1 MLESEKINDLVTTY
15 AIPWGVN
22 IVFAIAIFIIGRII
36 AKAIVKV
43 LKRVL
48 QKSEMDEILINF
60 VSSIVNIAL
69 LLAIVIASLD
79 QLGVD
84 TTSLIALLG
93 AAGLAIGLA
102 LKDSLQ
108 NFASGVMLIIFR
120 PFATDDLV
128 EVNGITGVVEKITI
142 FNTVLRTADNCE
154 VIVPNGSVYSGNI
167 TNYSSKGTRRVDM
180 MFGIGYEDDIKKAK
194 DIMLDI
200 VSRDERILKDPKP
213 VVAVAELAD
222 SSVNFHVR
230 PWVKSADYWAVHF
243 DVTEKIKLAFDE
255 NGISIPYPQMDLHID
270 KTE

>member
-1 MLESEKINDLVTTY
+1 MLEPDKINDLVSTY

-22 IVFAIAIFIIGRII
+22 IILAIAIFIVGRII
-36 AKAIVKV
+36 AKSIVKLV
-43 LKRVL
+43 RRILN
-48 QKSEMDEILINF
+48 KSEMDEILINF
-60 VSSIVNIAL
+60 ISSIVNIAL
-69 LLAIVIASLD
+69 LLAIVIAALD

-120 PFATDDLV
+120 PFKTGDLV
-128 EVNGITGVVEKITI
+128 ETNGTTGVIEKITI
-142 FNTVLRTADNCE
+142 FNTVLRTPDNCE
-154 VIVPNGSVYSGNI
+154 IIVPNGSVYSGNI
-167 TNYSSKGTRRVDM
+167 TNFSSKGTRRIDM
-180 MFGIGYEDDIKKAK
+180 IFGIGYEDDIKKAK
-194 DIMLDI
+194 EIMQNILNQHEDILD
-200 VSRDERILKDPKP
+200 DPKP

-230 PWVKSADYWAVHF
+230 PWVKSGDYWAVHF
-243 DVTEKIKLAFDE
+243 DVTEQIKLAFDD